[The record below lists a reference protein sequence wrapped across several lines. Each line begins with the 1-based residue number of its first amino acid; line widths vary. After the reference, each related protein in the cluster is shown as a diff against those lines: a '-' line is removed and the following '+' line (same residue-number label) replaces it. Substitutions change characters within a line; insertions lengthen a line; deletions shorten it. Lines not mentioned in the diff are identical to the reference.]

1 MPTLHELQSSFV
13 NFLVGETSSDFVD
26 TVDAGGAD
34 PVSLLAIY
42 RNNMLITLTD
52 TLAATFP
59 VVRRLVDP
67 RFFEYASQ
75 TFISGNLPSR
85 PCLAEYGSDFPSF
98 LALFPAAAEVPY
110 LSDVASLEW
119 AISRVMRA
127 DIEPAISLDS
137 IVNIETDPAE
147 IRLRIGTG
155 VRFLASEYPVH
166 QIWLTNRSDIEPAE
180 MHLSCTKEHLQI
192 RQTDSLELQCL
203 PPAVW
208 LFRALIA
215 DGGTLGAAA
224 EAALELDPLFKLSV
238 ALASM
243 FNEGIVVGLADLEH

>member
-1 MPTLHELQSSFV
+1 MCMPTLHELQSNFV
-13 NFLVGETSSDFVD
+13 QFLVGEASSDVVE

-34 PVSLLAIY
+34 PVSLLSIY
-42 RNNMLITLTD
+42 RNNMLITLMD
-52 TLAATFP
+52 TLAVTFP

-75 TFISGNLPSR
+75 TFISGNLPSK
-85 PCLAEYGSDFPSF
+85 PCLAEYGSEFPSF
-98 LALFPAAAEVPY
+98 LALFPPAAEVPY

-119 AISRVMRA
+119 AISRVMRSE
-127 DIEPAISLDS
+127 IEPEISLDS
-137 IVNIETDPAE
+137 IVNIETDPAK
-147 IRLRIGTG
+147 IRLRIGTS
-155 VRFLASEYPVH
+155 VRYLASVYPIH
-166 QIWLTNRSDIEPAE
+166 QIWLANRSDIEPAE
-180 MHLSCTKEHLQI
+180 MHLSRKREHLQI

-215 DGGTLGAAA
+215 DGGELGAAA
-224 EAALELDPLFKLSV
+224 EAAFELDPMFKLPV

-243 FNEGIVVGLADLEH
+243 FNDGIVVGLAA